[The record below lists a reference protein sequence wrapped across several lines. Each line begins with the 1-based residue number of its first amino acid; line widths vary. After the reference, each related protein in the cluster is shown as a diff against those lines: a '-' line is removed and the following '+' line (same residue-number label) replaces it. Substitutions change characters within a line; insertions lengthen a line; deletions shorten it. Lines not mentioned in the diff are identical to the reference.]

1 MVLGV
6 FLDFVYL
13 CEINIYFVLN
23 IVELGGSFVVDIN
36 GGVVKVFRFIN
47 YFLWKCICIVSL

>member
-23 IVELGGSFVVDIN
+23 VIELGGSFVVDIN

-47 YFLWKCICIVSL
+47 YFLWKFIVSL

>member
-36 GGVVKVFRFIN
+36 GGVVKVFICRFIN
-47 YFLWKCICIVSL
+47 YFLWKCIVSL